1 MCTQTQLKKL
11 SVHTFPDSCY
21 VNDITC
27 IAFCMLQFPWCTY
40 IYIYIY
46 IHICI
51 YWIFRCTHIY
61 MYIYIR
67 HAQRA
72 DRDLPVPYRERERE
86 LYIWIYIYIFTFLDI
101 CTFRFTYT
109 YQYMALFM
117 YLDVW
122 HPYSHR
128 VQAGGGASPELFE
141 ELCQKA
147 ARRCRLWTISGLV
160 SASFQLV

>member
-40 IYIYIY
+40 IYIIHTHMYILNFQM
-46 IHICI
+46 H
-51 YWIFRCTHIY
+51 THIY

-72 DRDLPVPYRERERE
+72 DRDLPVPYREREE
-86 LYIWIYIYIFTFLDI
+86 IIYMNIYIIFTFLDI